1 MPASRYGGDDAS
13 QLASDGMDVSRS
25 RATEGGA
32 RLRVQPTLVQPLH
45 GGTRRVVGAASSA
58 GAAGH
63 AAGAAPLL
71 HERILLA
78 GTSPADNQVRV
89 ASESGVGQGC

>member
-1 MPASRYGGDDAS
+1 
-13 QLASDGMDVSRS
+13 
-25 RATEGGA
+25 
-32 RLRVQPTLVQPLH
+32 
-45 GGTRRVVGAASSA
+45 VVGAASSA